1 MKATLIC
8 LFICI
13 YFNAIAQQS
22 PDSLKEK
29 KYLPKIEG
37 VVQVHYLNEF
47 NTNGDTIRD
56 PDGFR
61 VLRARLIASG
71 KINKNVGYQLMIDPR
86 APEVGGMLRDAYL
99 ELDYIKNQHIRIGQQ
114 KTQFGWENTTSIT
127 QLYTVNRAEMSDAVC
142 RGENLR
148 DVGIGLLGHIAISE
162 HLRVENAITL
172 TNGAR
177 MNVAG
182 PFDFNTKMV
191 CWGRLGLQYKQ
202 DDLKIKICGSFAFG
216 GLRYLNDSIY
226 TPTDDIYADI
236 WRLGTDIQLDSKYC
250 FFAGEFAK
258 GIDKVQDTIYGEP
271 IGYQAQLA
279 LKTKWNAGP
288 LIRYD
293 SAEDEWKVLTIG
305 AYYGMPKDKI
315 RFLANYLFRGNVTDV
330 PGGHDDRLYIQAQI
344 TF

>member
-1 MKATLIC
+1 MKVVIICMLIGS
-8 LFICI
+8 F
-13 YFNAIAQQS
+13 FNAIAQ
-22 PDSLKEK
+22 PATDSVKTK
-29 KYLPKIEG
+29 KYLPKLEG
-37 VVQVHYLNEF
+37 VIQVHYLNEF
-47 NTNGDTIRD
+47 NTNGDTVRD

-61 VLRARLIASG
+61 ILRARLIASG
-71 KINKNVGYQLMIDPR
+71 KISEKIGYQLMIDPR
-86 APEVGGMLRDAYL
+86 APEIGGMLRDAYL
-99 ELDYIKNQHIRIGQQ
+99 EFNFIKNQQIRVGQQ
-114 KTQFGWENTTSIT
+114 KTQFGWENSTSIT
-127 QLYTVNRAEMSDAVC
+127 KLYTVNRAEMSDAVC

-148 DVGIGLLGHIAISE
+148 DVGIGLLGHIPINDNW
-162 HLRVENAITL
+162 RFENAITF
-172 TNGAR
+172 TNGTR

-182 PFDFNTKMV
+182 PFDFNSKKV
-191 CWGRLGLQYKQ
+191 CWARLGLQYKQ
-202 DDLKIKICGSFAFG
+202 HTNKLNIGGSFAFG

-236 WRLGTDIQLDSKYC
+236 WRFGTDIQFDSKFC
-250 FFAGEFAK
+250 FFAAEFAQ
-258 GIDKVQDTIYGEP
+258 GIDKVQDTIFAEP

-288 LIRYD
+288 LVRYD

-330 PGGHDDRLYIQAQI
+330 PGGHDDRFYIQTQI